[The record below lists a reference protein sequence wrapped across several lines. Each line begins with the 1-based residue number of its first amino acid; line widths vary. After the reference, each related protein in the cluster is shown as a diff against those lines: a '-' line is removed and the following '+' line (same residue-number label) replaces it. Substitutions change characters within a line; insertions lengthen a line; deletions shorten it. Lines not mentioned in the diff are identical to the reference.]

1 MGCREKF
8 LALPSWRKRRAAHE
22 EVRLEAPSECT
33 LHITLAEAA
42 EELRALQASGVFKL
56 VGFPK
61 QVKSVTQWVEMLVSG
76 RAPILPDTTGLG
88 WVINRFSCYLLV
100 DAPSKLTNQVEAAVV
115 QLAS

>member
-61 QVKSVTQWVEMLVSG
+61 QVKSVTQCVEFCQIQQT
-76 RAPILPDTTGLG
+76 RLG
-88 WVINRFSCYLLV
+88 INRFSCYLLA